1 MNILIISR
9 GYPCEG
15 DPIYGIFESD
25 QAKALVKLGHKV
37 VVLCIDRR
45 FHAPLKRKIGITK
58 NFVDD
63 ICVLHRYLS
72 I

>member
-9 GYPCEG
+9 GYPCKG

-37 VVLCIDRR
+37 VVLCIDCLLYTSD
-45 FHAPLKRKIGITK
+45 AADEL
-58 NFVDD
+58 
-63 ICVLHRYLS
+63 
-72 I
+72 